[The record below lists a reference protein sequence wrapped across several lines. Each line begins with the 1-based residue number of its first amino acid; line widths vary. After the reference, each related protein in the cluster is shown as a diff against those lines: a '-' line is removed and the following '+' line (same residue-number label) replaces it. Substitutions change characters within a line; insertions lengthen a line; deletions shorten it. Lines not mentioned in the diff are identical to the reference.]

1 MHWLF
6 IGAGNM
12 AGSLVSGLIG
22 SGAVPQSIRVQDT
35 SSTACQRLSDQF
47 GVLVST
53 DLDQLMSSPDDGSEL
68 GIVIAVKP
76 DIVET
81 VCTAISHSPGNS
93 TAHPLVVSVA
103 AGVTTG
109 SLQNWLPKHTP
120 IVRCMPNT
128 PAMLGLGATAL
139 FASEDT
145 SAEHYQAADAL
156 LSTAGITV
164 KVGQESLLDA
174 VTAVSGSGPA
184 YIFHLVEL
192 MAAAATRLGL
202 DKDTATT
209 LAIETAFGA
218 ASMLRQ
224 GHDDPATLRQ
234 NVTSAGGTTAAALAV
249 FADAELPA
257 IVTQAMQASHDRAIE
272 MGNDLAPAT
281 QRTRR

>member
-1 MHWLF
+1 MYWLF

-12 AGSLVSGLIG
+12 AGSLIGGLIG
-22 SGAVPQSIRVQDT
+22 SGADPQSIRVQDT
-35 SSTACQRLSDQF
+35 SSAACQQMSDRH
-47 GVLVST
+47 GVLCNT
-53 DLDQLMSSPDDGSEL
+53 DLDQLMTHPGDGSEM

-76 DIVET
+76 DIVEAA
-81 VCTAISHSPGNS
+81 CTAIRHSLSNR
-93 TAHPLVVSVA
+93 TTHPLIVSVA
-103 AGVTTG
+103 AGVTIR
-109 SLQNWLPKHTP
+109 SLQHWLPTHTP

-128 PAMLGLGATAL
+128 PSLLGLGATAL
-139 FASEDT
+139 FASEHT
-145 SAEHYQAADAL
+145 SAEHLQAADAL

-164 KVGQESLLDA
+164 KVDQESLLDA

-192 MAAAATRLGL
+192 MAVAATELGL

-224 GHDDPATLRQ
+224 GHDEPATLRQ

-249 FADAELPA
+249 FADADFPA
-257 IVTQAMQASHDRAIE
+257 IVTKAMQASHDRAIE
-272 MGNDLAPAT
+272 IGIDLAPTT

>member
-12 AGSLVSGLIG
+12 ASSLIGGLVG
-22 SGAVPQSIRVQDT
+22 SGANPQSIRVHDT
-35 SSTACQRLSDQF
+35 RSAACQRLIDQF
-47 GVLVST
+47 GVSGNT
-53 DLDQLMSSPDDGSEL
+53 DLEPLLTNPVDGSEL

-81 VCTAISHSPGNS
+81 VCAAISHSLSNS
-93 TAHPLVVSVA
+93 TTNPLVVSVA

-109 SLQNWLPKHTP
+109 SLQHWLPNRSP

-128 PAMLGLGATAL
+128 PALLGLGATAL
-139 FASEDT
+139 FASEHT
-145 SAEHYQAADAL
+145 SAEHYRVADAL

-164 KVGQESLLDA
+164 RVDQESLLDA

-192 MAAAATRLGL
+192 MAAAATQLGL

-224 GHDDPATLRQ
+224 GHDDPATLRK

-249 FADAELPA
+249 FADAEFPA
-257 IVTQAMQASHDRAIE
+257 IVMQALQASHDRAIE
-272 MGNDLAPAT
+272 MGNGLAPDNKT
-281 QRTRR
+281 Q